1 MPFGK
6 RARGVT
12 VAGALVFAAS
22 AAGLVA
28 SGQEAAAAQPIVV
41 GSCATTIQGAPGTPL
56 ALSPSAVLAPVLNV
70 VRAVP
75 LVGPGLVSGV
85 TQQVNAMG
93 NIPLGALPGSDITVS
108 GAQISAVS
116 LPYIQQSINKV
127 PLIGPV
133 LGQIV
138 AGVQGALTAGC
149 GLVVDV
155 TNAAAVPVQDGTQ
168 ILADTS
174 QQVFGQGPGPGSP
187 APGTPP
193 NQGNPPQQAPN
204 QPVTGSGL
212 QGLDLSLY
220 SPGLWDFGRAPM
232 ADYSTIPFAVPGMY
246 SPSPGV
252 RYGGSVPGY
261 SPEFGILGGEDSQ
274 ADQVQQAGRA
284 EAMTPPAER
293 KVAVPVLL
301 AVLALTCVTAALV
314 RIWVLRRVGGAA
326 RA

>member
-1 MPFGK
+1 MRVSFSR
-6 RARGVT
+6 RAKSAT
-12 VAGALVFAAS
+12 AAAALIFAATT
-22 AAGLVA
+22 AGLMA

-93 NIPLGALPGSDITVS
+93 NIPLGALPGSDVTLS
-108 GAQISAVS
+108 GGSIAGVAV
-116 LPYIQQSINKV
+116 PRIQDAINKV

-138 AGVQGALTAGC
+138 TGVQGALAAGC
-149 GLVVDV
+149 QLTVDV
-155 TNAAAVPVQDGTQ
+155 VNAAAAPVQDGTAAV
-168 ILADTS
+168 ADTS
-174 QQVFGQGPGPGSP
+174 QQVFGPSPGPGG
-187 APGTPP
+187 PGTPP
-193 NQGNPPQQAPN
+193 SQGTPPGTQPSN
-204 QPVTGSGL
+204 QPVVGGL
-212 QGLDLSLY
+212 NGIDLSLY
-220 SPGLWDFGRAPM
+220 SPGLWNLGRSPM
-232 ADYSTIPFAVPGMY
+232 ADYSSIPFAVPGMY

-261 SPEFGILGGEDSQ
+261 SPEFGILGAEDP

-284 EAMTPPAER
+284 ESMATPAQA
-293 KVAVPVLL
+293 KVALPVLL
-301 AVLALTCVTAALV
+301 AVLALSCVTAALV
-314 RIWVLRRVGGAA
+314 RTWVLRRSAA
-326 RA
+326 